1 MYQPIGDDLDRKQTP
16 MARSINLSL
25 TDELRAFLDA
35 NSGEGTLFST
45 PSEFVRALIRE
56 KKERQDAAALR
67 RAVLEGYDDLIHG
80 RVSNYTGDLDG
91 MLDAFEARREP
102 T

>member
-1 MYQPIGDDLDRKQTP
+1 

-35 NSGEGTLFST
+35 SSGEGTLFST

-56 KKERQDAAALR
+56 KKERQDAAELR
-67 RAVLEGYDDLIHG
+67 KAILEGYDDLVEG
-80 RVSNYTGDLDG
+80 RVTPYTGDLEG
-91 MLDAFEARREP
+91 MLDTFEARSKP
-102 T
+102 A

>member
-1 MYQPIGDDLDRKQTP
+1 

-25 TDELRAFLDA
+25 TDELRAFLDE
-35 NSGEGTLFST
+35 NSGDGTLFST

-67 RAVLEGYDDLIHG
+67 EAVLQGYADVREGRAHE
-80 RVSNYTGDLDG
+80 YTGDLRS
-91 MLDAFEARREP
+91 MLERFRSERDS
-102 T
+102 

>member
-1 MYQPIGDDLDRKQTP
+1 

-25 TDELRAFLDA
+25 TDELRAFLDE
-35 NSGEGTLFST
+35 NSGDGTLFST

-56 KKERQDAAALR
+56 RKERQDAAALR
-67 RAVLEGYDDLIHG
+67 EAVLEGYGDVLHG
-80 RVSNYTGDLDG
+80 RTLPLSGDLRSMVTD
-91 MLDAFEARREP
+91 ARRRDRHGW

>member
-1 MYQPIGDDLDRKQTP
+1 

-25 TDELRAFLDA
+25 TNELRGFLDA

-56 KKERQDAAALR
+56 KKERQDAASLR
-67 RAVLEGYDDLIHG
+67 QAVVDGYEDIRAG
-80 RVSNYTGDLDG
+80 RTRPFTGDLRA
-91 MLDAFEARREP
+91 MLDEFRAEYKA
-102 T
+102 